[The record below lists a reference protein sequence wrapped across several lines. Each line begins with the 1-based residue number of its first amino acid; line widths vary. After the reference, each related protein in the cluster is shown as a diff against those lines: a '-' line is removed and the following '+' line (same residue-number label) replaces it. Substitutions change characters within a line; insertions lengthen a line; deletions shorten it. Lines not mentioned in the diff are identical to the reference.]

1 MSFVPAIAPTVATA
15 WPQAARAARSSA
27 GRNYEHL
34 FASGYA
40 DILAGFELGPTWD
53 PASPLNNMP
62 VFQGCPAQR
71 IDHFLVHTDAKLK
84 ATAAERCFTEP
95 CVKAKGGKLDVTLS
109 DHYGIR
115 ATLRRA

>member
-1 MSFVPAIAPTVATA
+1 
-15 WPQAARAARSSA
+15 
-27 GRNYEHL
+27 
-34 FASGYA
+34 
-40 DILAGFELGPTWD
+40 
-53 PASPLNNMP
+53 MP
-62 VFQGCPAQR
+62 
-71 IDHFLVHTDAKLK
+71 K

>member
-27 GRNYEHL
+27 G
-34 FASGYA
+34 
-40 DILAGFELGPTWD
+40 
-53 PASPLNNMP
+53 
-62 VFQGCPAQR
+62 
-71 IDHFLVHTDAKLK
+71 
-84 ATAAERCFTEP
+84 RCFTEP

>member
-15 WPQAARAARSSA
+15 W
-27 GRNYEHL
+27 L
-34 FASGYA
+34 
-40 DILAGFELGPTWD
+40 
-53 PASPLNNMP
+53 
-62 VFQGCPAQR
+62 
-71 IDHFLVHTDAKLK
+71 LVHTDAKLK
-84 ATAAERCFTEP
+84 ATTAERCFTEP

>member
-15 WPQAARAARSSA
+15 WPQAARAAR
-27 GRNYEHL
+27 
-34 FASGYA
+34 
-40 DILAGFELGPTWD
+40 
-53 PASPLNNMP
+53 
-62 VFQGCPAQR
+62 PAQR

-84 ATAAERCFTEP
+84 ATTAERCFTEP